1 MCTLVRLSIFQER
14 AELLRRWVSS
24 GENLQQ
30 CEHSINVSRST
41 GVAGR
46 RKVALV
52 AVKDMGKPP
61 YSFSQPLDL
70 TPSRVFVCPC
80 TRVRH
85 ACLSSRSAV
94 QIRRKIE
101 YIISTRQGV
110 EAWSKQVTFVVFP
123 FTSRH
128 TEDRDAPGIAE
139 ETRYWVTIEESHT
152 DYVDTRLFF
161 MKLNCVLQQGGF
173 SDSIPNLDTSTT

>member
-1 MCTLVRLSIFQER
+1 MHKLANGTTKER

-52 AVKDMGKPP
+52 AVKD
-61 YSFSQPLDL
+61 
-70 TPSRVFVCPC
+70 
-80 TRVRH
+80 
-85 ACLSSRSAV
+85 
-94 QIRRKIE
+94 
-101 YIISTRQGV
+101 
-110 EAWSKQVTFVVFP
+110 
-123 FTSRH
+123 
-128 TEDRDAPGIAE
+128 RDAPGIAE

-152 DYVDTRLFF
+152 DYVDTRHTESLSINSRPTANAVDAI
-161 MKLNCVLQQGGF
+161 MGGGHDPTMLARPRASTPSVLSGDVLRAYDTYQSEVSQAAGV
-173 SDSIPNLDTSTT
+173 SAWDSLRCTVDPKP